1 MDNCRRTSF
10 PPALDAWQMSLRGG
24 KGGEGGGGAIQNKM
38 NKSKVAADRKR
49 REMQAR
55 GRRSS
60 VPEQIHI
67 DHKYAQFYIM

>member
-1 MDNCRRTSF
+1 
-10 PPALDAWQMSLRGG
+10 
-24 KGGEGGGGAIQNKM
+24 M

-67 DHKYAQFYIM
+67 DHKYAQYYIM